1 MKKKKSLQQVM
12 YTLCLLAVIV
22 VLFIWYTKQ
31 NSSRM
36 VERNK
41 NYAADSARIKAVQI
55 DEELNS
61 ALNMIKDH
69 TYFVGEGLA
78 EPVVTAQMLKEM
90 EENSRFDTLM
100 FTDLNGVDHASDGRT
115 ADVTDRDFYYNG
127 IKGEIG
133 ISVIFD
139 PYILDEIMVCFYAP
153 VRFNDEIIGVL
164 RGAYLTEEYMR
175 EMLSTTYFGEQAD
188 VFLCTTDGRVIASS
202 DDKSYTGHLV
212 DVLAD
217 SGVIDEKTA
226 ASVRDVFENGGEK
239 ALECSSDSKTDNIC
253 VRYLPDNE
261 FVLVQTFPKSVTQ
274 AMIVDENLAGVRLEI
289 MLIGLFAIYIVILL
303 IHAGR
308 QKKLLEQENRE
319 IGRASCRERV

>member
-31 NSSRM
+31 NSIRM

-175 EMLSTTYFGEQAD
+175 EMLSTTYFGE
-188 VFLCTTDGRVIASS
+188 
-202 DDKSYTGHLV
+202 
-212 DVLAD
+212 
-217 SGVIDEKTA
+217 
-226 ASVRDVFENGGEK
+226 
-239 ALECSSDSKTDNIC
+239 
-253 VRYLPDNE
+253 
-261 FVLVQTFPKSVTQ
+261 
-274 AMIVDENLAGVRLEI
+274 
-289 MLIGLFAIYIVILL
+289 
-303 IHAGR
+303 
-308 QKKLLEQENRE
+308 
-319 IGRASCRERV
+319 